1 MGWSKSHAGAI
12 AGRDPPLKSPMLPGR
27 ETRAELRNGLVV
39 RLEDDSILVETPNGR
54 SATPRDFEALID
66 LIEKS

>member
-1 MGWSKSHAGAI
+1 
-12 AGRDPPLKSPMLPGR
+12 MLPGR